1 MSDVFS
7 TGAVLPITLLP
18 SDLAS
23 QTGTSGNTASSN
35 TTTTTTTSNI
45 VLDPADANGDGIV
58 TAAERA
64 AYDAAHGLASMAFGI
79 SGPPA
84 YDSTGGNITPSPN
97 AQVVNYQS

>member
-23 QTGTSGNTASSN
+23 QTGTSGNTGSSN
-35 TTTTTTTSNI
+35 TTTTTTSNI

-64 AYDAAHGLASMAFGI
+64 AYDAAHGLASTAFGI

-97 AQVVNYQS
+97 ALVVNYQS